1 MGKLDKVTSKNFYLR
16 SSSPILTE
24 YLRFLVR
31 KKLVEDSRNKTGR
44 FNSIFDT
51 RLDLTGILGDEVSD
65 DPDDNRTPG
74 LAKTPGLSQTPGFFR
89 RLSLSMGGKTPG
101 LGSKTTGLGSKTP
114 GLRESFSKTPGLG
127 SKTPG
132 LGRKTP
138 GWSILRES
146 FSKTPGLGC
155 KTPGLGGQ
163 DSRISTAMGNSRA
176 GSRVGMFRPKS
187 DSATSE
193 KDEED
198 EEISE
203 EYRQI
208 LVDYV
213 IGGTRAKSEFDDEVK
228 IILIII

>member
-1 MGKLDKVTSKNFYLR
+1 MGKLDEMTSKNFYLR
-16 SSSPILTE
+16 SSNPILTE

-44 FNSIFDT
+44 FNSIFET

-65 DPDDNRTPG
+65 DPDDNQTPG

-101 LGSKTTGLGSKTP
+101 LGSKTP
-114 GLRESFSKTPGLG
+114 GMS

-146 FSKTPGLGC
+146 FSKTPGLGSKTPGLGS
-155 KTPGLGGQ
+155 KTPGLGGC
-163 DSRISTAMGNSRA
+163 RN
-176 GSRVGMFRPKS
+176 VPKNENGFQS
-187 DSATSE
+187 QN
-193 KDEED
+193 DEED
-198 EEISE
+198 GEISQ

-213 IGGTRAKSEFDDEVK
+213 IGDDSRTGF
-228 IILIII
+228 

>member
-16 SSSPILTE
+16 SSNPILTE

-44 FNSIFDT
+44 FNSVFDT
-51 RLDLTGILGDEVSD
+51 ALDLNGILGDEVSD
-65 DPDDNRTPG
+65 DPDDNQTPG

-101 LGSKTTGLGSKTP
+101 LGSKTP
-114 GLRESFSKTPGLG
+114 GMS

-146 FSKTPGLGC
+146 FSKTPGLGS

-213 IGGTRAKSEFDDEVK
+213 IGGTRAKGDFDNEVK

>member
-16 SSSPILTE
+16 SSNPILTE

-65 DPDDNRTPG
+65 DPDDNQTPG

-101 LGSKTTGLGSKTP
+101 LGSKT
-114 GLRESFSKTPGLG
+114 PGLG

-146 FSKTPGLGC
+146 FSKTPGLGS
-155 KTPGLGGQ
+155 KTPSLGGQ

-187 DSATSE
+187 ESVTPE
-193 KDEED
+193 KEEEE

-203 EYRQI
+203 EYRRI
-208 LVDYV
+208 LVDYA
-213 IGGTRAKSEFDDEVK
+213 IGGTTVNCDFDDEVK
-228 IILIII
+228 MILTII

>member
-1 MGKLDKVTSKNFYLR
+1 
-16 SSSPILTE
+16 LTE

-44 FNSIFDT
+44 FNSLFDT
-51 RLDLTGILGDEVSD
+51 GLDLTGILGDEVSD
-65 DPDDNRTPG
+65 DPDDNQTPG

-89 RLSLSMGGKTPG
+89 RLSLSIGGKTPG
-101 LGSKTTGLGSKTP
+101 LG
-114 GLRESFSKTPGLG
+114 SKTPGLG

-146 FSKTPGLGC
+146 FSKTPGLGS

-187 DSATSE
+187 ENASTS

-213 IGGTRAKSEFDDEVK
+213 IGGTRAKSDFDDEVK

>member
-1 MGKLDKVTSKNFYLR
+1 MGKLDEMTSKNFYLR
-16 SSSPILTE
+16 SSNPILTE

-44 FNSIFDT
+44 FNSIFET

-65 DPDDNRTPG
+65 DPDDNQTPG

-89 RLSLSMGGKTPG
+89 RLSLSIGG
-101 LGSKTTGLGSKTP
+101 
-114 GLRESFSKTPGLG
+114 KTPGLG

-146 FSKTPGLGC
+146 FSKTPGLGS

-187 DSATSE
+187 ENASTS

-213 IGGTRAKSEFDDEVK
+213 IGGTTAKGDFDDEVK
-228 IILIII
+228 MIFIII